1 MSFYSPQTSKI
12 EESSVLL
19 KAFNATEISVKYRDT
34 SGLNSSTATFTADKL
49 ELDLSSGFNEQ
60 ILTGSARFKV
70 GSDTFLDR
78 NGLLYRA
85 VNPANNSGIQSGLIQ
100 YGTGIVKIDS
110 WTPNADNTIQLESLT
125 MTTDLPPV
133 NRISFRT
140 PIIPIRVQSLTVV
153 ATSLE
158 YGQLTLTADEY
169 GKIETNRAHGSINYD
184 NGLVNINFYA
194 KTEITAAN
202 RTEIETND
210 WYDVLLEYDDAGKT
224 YINVPVW
231 IDASAV
237 RYNAIAYTYIQLESL
252 TMTTDLPPVNRISFR
267 TPIIPIRVQS
277 LTVVATSLEYGQLT
291 LTADEYGKIETNR
304 AHGSI
309 NYDNGLVNINFYA
322 KTEITAANRTEIE
335 TNDWYDVLL
344 EYDDA
349 GKTYINVPVWIDAS
363 AVRYNAIAYTY
374 IPLDADVIG
383 LSATRLP
390 LDGRVPIFRVG
401 GVGIVSASKSFE
413 LPDHVP
419 GKTYDL
425 PDQRIAWCE
434 LEDASGIKVPFD
446 MYTVDYNYGRFTLNG
461 DFALNALVA
470 PLKSK
475 YRYQDMGLIRDV
487 QINGQLTFTKPLT
500 HNYEA
505 ESTVVG
511 SALIIDEMQARYT
524 RKFVQQTWNSLWAD
538 EAAGTPISAN
548 YNDSIYPLQVT
559 NQGAIQER
567 WAIVFTDATN
577 FRCIGE
583 YTGQIGTGTISA
595 DFFPFNPTTNAP
607 YFLIKKEGWGTG
619 WASGNV
625 LRFNTIAANY
635 PVWVI
640 RTVMQSEPSQIS
652 DQFQIMLRGDIDR
665 AV

>member
-100 YGTGIVKIDS
+100 YGTGIVEIGS

-125 MTTDLPPV
+125 TTTDLPPV

-184 NGLVNINFYA
+184 NGLVNINFYT

-202 RTEIETND
+202 RTEIEAKD

-224 YINVPVW
+224 YIN
-231 IDASAV
+231 
-237 RYNAIAYTYIQLESL
+237 L
-252 TMTTDLPPVNRISFR
+252 
-267 TPIIPIRVQS
+267 
-277 LTVVATSLEYGQLT
+277 
-291 LTADEYGKIETNR
+291 
-304 AHGSI
+304 
-309 NYDNGLVNINFYA
+309 
-322 KTEITAANRTEIE
+322 
-335 TNDWYDVLL
+335 
-344 EYDDA
+344 
-349 GKTYINVPVWIDAS
+349 PVWIDAS

-413 LPDHVP
+413 LPDHVS

-446 MYTVDYNYGRFTLNG
+446 MYAVDYDYGRFTLNG
-461 DFALNALVA
+461 DFALNTLVP
-470 PLKSK
+470 PLKAK

-500 HNYEA
+500 HNYET

-524 RKFVQQTWNSLWAD
+524 RKFVQQTWNSVWAD
-538 EAAGTPISAN
+538 EATGAAISAN
-548 YNDSIYPLQVT
+548 YNDSLYPLIVS
-559 NQGAIQER
+559 NKGAIQER
-567 WAIVFTDATN
+567 WAIVFTDITT
-577 FRCIGE
+577 FKCVGE
-583 YTGQIGTGTISA
+583 YTGELALRGTINA
-595 DFFPFNPTTNAP
+595 DYGPINPVTNAP
-607 YFLIKKEGWGTG
+607 YFTIKKEGWGSG
-619 WASGNV
+619 WVNSNV

-640 RTVMQSEPSQIS
+640 RTVKQSEPSQIS

-665 AV
+665 IV